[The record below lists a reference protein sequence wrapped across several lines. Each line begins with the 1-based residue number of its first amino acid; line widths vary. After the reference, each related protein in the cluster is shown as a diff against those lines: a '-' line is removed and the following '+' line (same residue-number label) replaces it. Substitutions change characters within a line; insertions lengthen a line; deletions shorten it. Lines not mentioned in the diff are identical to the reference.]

1 MSLIKDSKASD
12 RHRWYCRIKTGP
24 KKHEHKLSFRTGTF
38 FEKSNMTIEEILQ
51 ILYLWVHGH
60 SQKNIQHVVG
70 ISSSTDVDWASI
82 CRGVCEVSVM
92 RNSEKI
98 GGQGIMVEIDES
110 KFAKRKC
117 NVGHRVKGGR
127 VFGGRE
133 KDNKKKVFMEPVEN
147 MTSATLLAVIQK
159 WIVPGSTIWL
169 DYLSV
174 IYFFPVVIH

>member
-1 MSLIKDSKASD
+1 
-12 RHRWYCRIKTGP
+12 
-24 KKHEHKLSFRTGTF
+24 
-38 FEKSNMTIEEILQ
+38 
-51 ILYLWVHGH
+51 
-60 SQKNIQHVVG
+60 
-70 ISSSTDVDWASI
+70 
-82 CRGVCEVSVM
+82 M

-98 GGQGIMVEIDES
+98 GGIVVEMDES

-117 NVGHRVKGGR
+117 NVGHPVKGR
-127 VFGGRE
+127 QVFGGRE

-159 WIVPGSTIWL
+159 WIVPGSIIWS